1 MDDRFLLHPSTLESC
16 DWREYRLVMP
26 TISVGQVGQ
35 LAIDLLLNNLH
46 NKLRR
51 VGIIYSDA
59 VLPVTGVDRSGSH
72 LCASL
77 ELYECAEHKLV
88 ILQQRAPFVK
98 GRVPSFRRRLVE
110 WVKRVG
116 FVETI
121 VFAGVS
127 AHIRKDEELQSNVIP
142 FRFITT
148 DPLKREKLITEYQ
161 WKEYGV
167 SKQQDETATATT
179 TATTTTAFEV
189 PGSGILKSL
198 YEDCVEADV
207 CLCAYIM
214 FCNPGNT
221 VYEAM
226 KLIEYFNMVAG
237 TSGGVG
243 AMQKE
248 MRTPASWNMP
258 SDDIKSSYIF

>member
-1 MDDRFLLHPSTLESC
+1 MDDRFSLHPSTLESC
-16 DWREYRLVMP
+16 EWREYRLVMP

-51 VGIIYSDA
+51 IGIIYSDA
-59 VLPVTGVDRSGSH
+59 VLPVSGVDRSGSH

-77 ELYECAEHKLV
+77 ELYECTEHKLV

-127 AHIRKDEELQSNVIP
+127 AHIRKDEELQCNDIP

-148 DPLKREKLITEYQ
+148 DPQIREKLVTEHQ
-161 WKEYGV
+161 WKEYGS
-167 SKQQDETATATT
+167 SKPQDETSTTTTT
-179 TATTTTAFEV
+179 TATFEV

-226 KLIEYFNMVAG
+226 KLIEHFNTLVG

-243 AMQKE
+243 AMRRE
-248 MRTPASWNMP
+248 MKTPASWNMP